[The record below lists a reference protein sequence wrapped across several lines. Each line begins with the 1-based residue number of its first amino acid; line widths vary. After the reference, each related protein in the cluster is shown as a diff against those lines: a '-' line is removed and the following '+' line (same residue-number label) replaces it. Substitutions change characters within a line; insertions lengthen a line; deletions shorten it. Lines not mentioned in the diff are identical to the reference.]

1 MEGIFNWISAN
12 SPIII
17 LSMTAIFLIIL
28 FVFLITIRKLN
39 KTAQKY
45 NTFMAGTEGD
55 NLEKI
60 ILDNTKTLRQVLFE
74 MNIFRERLEV
84 VEDVSE
90 KSIQKVGLLRF
101 DAFEDMGGKQSFALA
116 LLNGKG
122 DGVVLSSLY
131 GREESRVYAKP
142 VKGGLSEYTLS
153 KEEEIAVQQ
162 ALMLDQRAS
171 RY

>member
-17 LSMTAIFLIIL
+17 LLMTAIFLIIL

-101 DAFEDMGGKQSFALA
+101 DAFEDMGGQLSYAVA
-116 LLNGKG
+116 LLNKAN
-122 DGVVLSSLY
+122 DGVIISSIF
-131 GREESRVYAKP
+131 GRDEARTYCKYVQ
-142 VKGGLSEYTLS
+142 GGKSKHTLS
-153 KEEEIAVQQ
+153 NEEQKAIRQ
-162 ALMLDQRAS
+162 ALGLLE
-171 RY
+171 